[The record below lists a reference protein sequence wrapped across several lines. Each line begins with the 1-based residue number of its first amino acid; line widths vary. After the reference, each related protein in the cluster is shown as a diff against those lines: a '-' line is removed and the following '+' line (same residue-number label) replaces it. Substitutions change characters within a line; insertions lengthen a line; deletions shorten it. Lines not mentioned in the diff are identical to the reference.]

1 LDHLQSDL
9 RPLKGRLDRPGDLH
23 QEWKGP
29 PPGTV
34 SNGSTMEQQILRFD
48 ERRVLR
54 ISELV
59 GELRGQL
66 EPHFRDVWIQ
76 GEISNLRRPGS
87 GHLYFTLK
95 DDEAQI
101 SAVCFRLRSRYLK
114 FEPEDGMDVVVRGSV
129 TVYPARGQL
138 QVMVEHME
146 PLGRGALQVAFEQL
160 KARLDAEG
168 LFDPAH
174 KKKLPLLPV
183 RIGVV
188 TSPTGAAI
196 QDILRVLKRRND
208 RVGVLLYPARVQGRE
223 AAREIAAGIAHLD
236 ARSDVDAIIVGR
248 GGGSLEDLWPFNEEV
263 VARAIF
269 KAAKPI
275 ISAVGHEIDFTI
287 ADFVAD
293 LRAPTPSAA
302 AEIVCG
308 RREELQSRVRQLT
321 RRGVQAAR
329 FQAHRHRGRY
339 ERLVRSRGF
348 IDAESRVRFLIQ
360 RLDEVR
366 VRLHASLGPVRE
378 RLRERLRQASRDLE
392 RGATLLLDARRHGLS
407 AASEKLK
414 AYSPFRFCNG
424 ATPS

>member
-1 LDHLQSDL
+1 
-9 RPLKGRLDRPGDLH
+9 
-23 QEWKGP
+23 
-29 PPGTV
+29 
-34 SNGSTMEQQILRFD
+34 MEQQTLRFD
-48 ERRVLR
+48 ERRILR
-54 ISELV
+54 VSDLV
-59 GELRGQL
+59 GELRVEL
-66 EPHFRDVWIQ
+66 ESRFRGVWIQ

-101 SAVCFRLRSRYLK
+101 SAVCFRLRTRYLK
-114 FEPEDGMDVVVRGSV
+114 FQPEDGMDVVVRGSV

-160 KARLDAEG
+160 KARLQAEG
-168 LFDPAH
+168 LFDPEH

-196 QDILRVLKRRND
+196 QDILRVLQRRND

-223 AAREIAAGIAHLD
+223 AAREIAAGIACLD
-236 ARSDVDAIIVGR
+236 ARPDVDVIIVGR
-248 GGGSLEDLWPFNEEV
+248 GGGSMEDLLPFNDEV

-269 KAAKPI
+269 KSERPV

-308 RREELQSRVRQLT
+308 RREELQSRVRLLT
-321 RRGVQAAR
+321 GRGGQAVR
-329 FQAHRHRGRY
+329 FQLHRHRGRFD
-339 ERLVRSRGF
+339 RLVRSRGF
-348 IDAESRVRFLIQ
+348 VDAESRVRFLIQ

-366 VRLHASLGPVRE
+366 IRLQSSLGP
-378 RLRERLRQASRDLE
+378 LRERLQGRLRQLSRDLE
-392 RGATLLLDARRHGLS
+392 RSVSLLLRSRRQRLT
-407 AASEKLK
+407 AASEKLN
-414 AYSPFRFCNG
+414 AYSPLLVLQRGYAIVTSADGRVVRDPNAVQAKELIHVRVVGGSFR
-424 ATPS
+424 ARKERD